1 MNTYKKPRGGE
12 APGRICALP
21 LPHLRLHY
29 NVVTTLVFF
38 YDPIMSKIGG
48 TRHVD
53 LETQPPRKIFTHIAA
68 AGPRAAWSSA
78 RYGRFPLR
86 PDRVLAFLVCAAIGT
101 GMLAYSQNPRI
112 ATPDPTQIIQF
123 LERTIEWYRQLSV
136 EQQIATEPGDQIVV
150 NDNREIADQIVRLS
164 FDFAR
169 ANADLTEKVGGSTQ
183 AQTQPGTP
191 SQYQGLVQMEARLD
205 KQVQDTQAE
214 VNSMRQQLE
223 TATGKQRD
231 KLQSQLSET
240 QGEVDLDI
248 ARRDVIRSMVG
259 FVNGTANGLGG
270 TGLRAE
276 IEQLAASVPAAAAAP
291 KSNDTR
297 TSPTPL
303 PQSNLLTASEPE
315 ASGIWDQTADLLAI
329 SRKMSTINNA
339 IQQTSALEKMSTDI
353 RGPALNSLRDMSNQG
368 DQLANAADTAGAA
381 LLAQQKQQLDALTAQ
396 FKQISAVV
404 VPLAKQMILLQ
415 LYQRSLVNWHATV
428 RSRFMAELKGLF
440 LRIGFLMLLLAGVFA
455 AAEVW
460 RRAIFRYI
468 HEPRRRYQFLLLR
481 KFFLWF
487 TIAIIVGLAFASRLG
502 SVVTFAGLLTA
513 GVAVALQNVILSIV
527 GYFFLI
533 GKYGIRVGDRVQ
545 SGSVTGTV
553 IDIGLVRFHLM
564 ELAGTGSEVP
574 TGRVV
579 AFSNSLV
586 FQPGAGLFKQIP
598 GTNFV
603 WHEITLTLSPDA
615 DYEAVKKRWLGI
627 AETVLADY
635 HDEMERQHQAMEN
648 TYVTVGNADFR
659 PIAHLRFTPAGAQI
673 TLRFPVDLQHAAEID
688 ERLTRELLQTLD
700 HDPNLK
706 GEGGAT
712 PAIAINTNV
721 VSGQV

>member
-1 MNTYKKPRGGE
+1 
-12 APGRICALP
+12 
-21 LPHLRLHY
+21 
-29 NVVTTLVFF
+29 
-38 YDPIMSKIGG
+38 
-48 TRHVD
+48 VD
-53 LETQPPRKIFTHIAA
+53 LKTQPPRRIFTHMAA
-68 AGPRAAWSSA
+68 AWPRNAWCRVSLRRSSLQL
-78 RYGRFPLR
+78 RLR
-86 PDRVLAFLVCAAIGT
+86 PNRFLAILVCAAMGA
-101 GMLAYSQNPRI
+101 GMLAYSQNPPI
-112 ATPDPTQIIQF
+112 ATPDPAQIIQF
-123 LERTIEWYRQLSV
+123 LGRTIEWYRQLSI

-150 NDNREIADQIVRLS
+150 NDNREIADQAVRLS

-169 ANADLTEKVGGSTQ
+169 ANADAADKPGGRTQ

-191 SQYQGLVQMEARLD
+191 SQYQGLIQMEARLD

-214 VNSMRQQLE
+214 VNSMRQKLE
-223 TATGKQRD
+223 TATGKQRE

-240 QGEVDLDI
+240 QGEVDLDS
-248 ARRDVIRSMVG
+248 ARRDVIRSMVE
-259 FVNGTANGLGG
+259 FVSGTSANGLGG

-276 IEQLAASVPAAAAAP
+276 IEQLAASVPAASVAPP

-303 PQSNLLTASEPE
+303 PQPNPALLTASKPEP
-315 ASGIWDQTADLLAI
+315 SGIWDQTADLLAI
-329 SRKMSTINNA
+329 SRKMRTIDNA
-339 IQQTSALEKMSTDI
+339 IQQTNALEKMSTDI
-353 RGPALNSLRDMSNQG
+353 RGPALNSLRDMSNRG
-368 DQLANAADTAGAA
+368 DQLATAADTADTA

-404 VPLAKQMILLQ
+404 IPLSKQMILLQ
-415 LYQRSLVNWHATV
+415 LYQRNLVNWHAIV
-428 RSRFMAELKGLF
+428 RSQFMAELKGLF
-440 LRIGFLMLLLAGVFA
+440 LRIGFLILLLAGVFA

-533 GKYGIRVGDRVQ
+533 GRYGIRVGDRVQ

-564 ELAGTGSEVP
+564 ELAGTGSDVP

-648 TYVTVGNADFR
+648 TYVTLGKNDFR
-659 PIAHLRFTPAGAQI
+659 PTAHLHFTASGPQV

-700 HDPNLK
+700 HDPKLK
-706 GEGGAT
+706 GESGAT
-712 PAIAINTNV
+712 PSIAINTNV
-721 VSGQV
+721 VSREV

>member
-1 MNTYKKPRGGE
+1 M
-12 APGRICALP
+12 
-21 LPHLRLHY
+21 
-29 NVVTTLVFF
+29 
-38 YDPIMSKIGG
+38 DG

-53 LETQPPRKIFTHIAA
+53 LKTQPPRKTFTHIAA
-68 AGPRAAWSSA
+68 ERPRTAYPSA
-78 RYGRFPLR
+78 RFGWFYLR
-86 PDRVLAFLVCAAIGT
+86 PDRVLAFLVCAAMGM
-101 GMLAYSQNPRI
+101 GMLAYSQNPPI
-112 ATPDPTQIIQF
+112 ATPDPAQIIQF

-136 EQQIATEPGDQIVV
+136 EQQIATEPGDQIIV
-150 NDNREIADQIVRLS
+150 NDNRELADQIVRLS

-169 ANADLTEKVGGSTQ
+169 ANADLTEKVGGKTQ

-214 VNSMRQQLE
+214 VNSMRQKLE
-223 TATGKQRD
+223 TATGKARD

-240 QGEVDLDI
+240 QGEVDLDS
-248 ARRDVIRSMVG
+248 ARRDVIRSMVE
-259 FVNGTANGLGG
+259 FVNGTANGPRGYRLARGNRAVGG
-270 TGLRAE
+270 FGSR
-276 IEQLAASVPAAAAAP
+276 AASAAAP
-291 KSNDTR
+291 KSNDTPA
-297 TSPTPL
+297 SPTPP
-303 PQSNLLTASEPE
+303 PQSNLLTASKPE

-339 IQQTSALEKMSTDI
+339 IQQTTALEKMSTDI

-415 LYQRSLVNWHATV
+415 LYQRSLVNWHAAV
-428 RSRFMAELKGLF
+428 RSQFMAELKGLF
-440 LRIGFLMLLLAGVFA
+440 LRIGFLMLLLAGVYA

-545 SGSVTGTV
+545 SGSVNGTV

-564 ELAGTGSEVP
+564 ELAGAGSDVP

-615 DYEAVKKRWLGI
+615 DYEAIKKRWLGV

-648 TYVTVGNADFR
+648 TYVTVGDSDFR
-659 PIAHLRFTPAGAQI
+659 PTAHLRFTSTGAQL

-700 HDPNLK
+700 HDPKLK